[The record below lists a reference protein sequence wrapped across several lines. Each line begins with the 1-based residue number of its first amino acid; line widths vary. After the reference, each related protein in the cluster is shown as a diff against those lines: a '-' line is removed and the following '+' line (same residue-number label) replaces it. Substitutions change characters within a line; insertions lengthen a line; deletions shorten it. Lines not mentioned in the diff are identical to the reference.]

1 MFNERIRFH
10 SNFTLDF
17 VLKIVLSTTLI
28 CFLAPVSFELSAKLN
43 ATLQTLAILLCACAF
58 GMKIGFFSA
67 LLYIIIGALGAP
79 VFDGHASGIEVVI
92 GPHGGFFFGFLVAA
106 AVAGFL
112 SEKSAPRKF
121 IHNLAIWILAH
132 VLILALGFGWLKSF
146 DPSIDIWLETKP
158 VLPGMFIKIAIGIL
172 VLHILG
178 RFIDR
183 NEQRQAKI

>member
-10 SNFTLDF
+10 SNFAIDF

-28 CFLAPVSFELSAKLN
+28 CFLAPISFELSAELN
-43 ATLQTLAILLCACAF
+43 ATLQTLIILLCACAF
-58 GMKIGFFSA
+58 GMKVGFFSA

-79 VFDGHASGIEVVI
+79 VFADKASGIEVVM
-92 GPHGGFFFGFLVAA
+92 GPHGGFFFGFVAAA

-121 IHNLAIWILAH
+121 IHNLGIWILAH
-132 VLILALGFGWLKSF
+132 VLILAMGFGWLKSVTP
-146 DPSIDIWLETKP
+146 DVQVWDNVQPLIS
-158 VLPGMFIKIAIGIL
+158 GMFIKIAIGIL

-183 NEQRQAKI
+183 KEQRQAKS